1 MYSFYGGRPGNPFVI
16 VATFG
21 SVHDMEEAFKQGPNY
36 TDVHYGEHVLI
47 NTENKNDIT
56 NGQIYRRGYDFN
68 NDAGGA
74 EYVGTIVGPAG
85 KAPIVRMTTQ
95 AAVEEMY
102 NTTFDH
108 QYPERHSMG
117 VYMPGS
123 GLVPGKT
130 DSGYNDAISWS
141 CYSVRDQNGEDTTA
155 YIGFTIPYPVIEFNA
170 NSVSSYNA
178 PYAIRADGKNHPF
191 YERWTLGIP
200 KGIKGDS
207 INRIWV
213 EKDDSDN
220 HYKFYYTTKD
230 YSESSEG
237 VESAAQELGEYNVI
251 EGVSLNENGTF
262 TVRYSNGQLE
272 ETLSWVTEIE
282 VLPDGRLK
290 VKYNTGT
297 ERIVDEASPIKYIKN
312 IQMLDGVNDG
322 KIRVTYNTTVPSDPE
337 DPDSEPRDETEI
349 INSDHPIKFISDIQ
363 IGQSPGSQNL
373 PADIIVTYNT
383 GASERFENVLKTI
396 SGIEVD
402 NTTGE
407 LTVTYNTY
415 HLVPS
420 EEDEEVIERIP
431 DTQSFSGALKS
442 ISGVSISDGKMQI
455 SYNTGDSDT
464 INGIKYIQN
473 VSVNSSGDL
482 VIQYSTLLNNNPGIY
497 ETEVI
502 EGILNTPIGIDI
514 DSSSQKLKVEYR
526 SGNEQEIGEPINFIR
541 NIAIDTQG
549 KLLMKFSDPNTEIGT
564 EVTWNDSVWRY
575 VGTVSG
581 QGLGFNANQA
591 TATNRYLSGIIN
603 TQDQLIFDLNTN
615 QFLSKNITAVTI
627 QSCSIKV
634 YDKNSTD
641 YSTPLASITINQ
653 TGSSH
658 TNTVTSNLFGLHCV
672 FDTITSTSIQNTIPV
687 DILIENIQFN
697 FTINDDSSIPTDI
710 SSRVDR
716 LETATTQIQRD
727 ITDQA
732 ATIAGKQDKINLT
745 SQRALISNND
755 GEVSVSNITAEKLGY
770 LLKVS
775 SDIQDQIDGK
785 QNIINNLTPSSRVLV
800 SNSNKGISVS
810 DFTTTQLGY
819 LSNVTSDI
827 QSQINEKG
835 TINTFKNIYPSPDGN
850 GYPISG
856 NLTSGAW
863 KTVHS
868 ISLEAGRY
876 LLNGTIT
883 FDQTNGNGVRACCFS
898 TGQNDNDKINRFA
911 MAQIPGNANGY
922 SRLKITFAHVTN
934 GAQTLYFNVE
944 QTSGAKLT
952 YDDVGVQVI
961 KLS

>member
-1 MYSFYGGRPGNPFVI
+1 MNSFYGGRPGNPFVI
-16 VATFG
+16 IATFN
-21 SVHDMEEAFKQGPNY
+21 SKQQMIENFKLGAAY
-36 TDVHYGEHVLI
+36 TAVHYDEHVLI
-47 NTENKNDIT
+47 NTINKNDPD
-56 NGQIYRRGYDFN
+56 NGKIYRRGYDLN
-68 NDAGGA
+68 NGLGGA
-74 EYVGTIVGPAG
+74 EYIGTIVGPAG
-85 KAPIVRMTTQ
+85 KAPHLEMTTQ
-95 AAVEEMY
+95 SAVDDMY
-102 NTTFDH
+102 ESQGYDGRYSTGEYVANTN
-108 QYPERHSMG
+108 
-117 VYMPGS
+117 
-123 GLVPGKT
+123 LVPGK
-130 DSGYNDAISWS
+130 DGASFNDTISWS

-155 YIGFTIPYPVIEFNA
+155 YIGFTIPYPVIEFDA

-178 PYAIRADGKNHPF
+178 PYAVRTDGKNHPF
-191 YERWTLGIP
+191 YEKWTLGIP

-220 HYKFYYTTKD
+220 HYKIYYTTKD
-230 YSESSEG
+230 YSENSEG

-297 ERIVDEASPIKYIKN
+297 EKIIDEASPIKYIKN

-363 IGQSPGSQNL
+363 IGQSPNSQNL

-420 EEDEEVIERIP
+420 EEDEEVMERVP

-442 ISGVSISDGKMQI
+442 ISGISINDGKMQI

-473 VSVNSSGDL
+473 VSVNPSGDL
-482 VIQYSTLLNNNPGIY
+482 VIQYSTLLNNNPEIY

-502 EGILNTPIGIDI
+502 EGILDTPIGIDI

-541 NIAIDTQG
+541 NIAIDNQG
-549 KLLMKFSDPNTEIGT
+549 KLLMKFSDPDTEIGT
-564 EVTWNDSVWRY
+564 EVTWDGSTWRY

-697 FTINDDSSIPTDI
+697 FTINDDSSIPADI
-710 SSRVDR
+710 SSRVGR
-716 LETATTQIQRD
+716 LETTTRQIQQD
-727 ITDQA
+727 
-732 ATIAGKQDKINLT
+732 IAGKQNKINLT

-755 GEVSVSNITAEKLGY
+755 GEVSVSNITAEKLEY
-770 LLKVS
+770 LSGVT
-775 SDIQDQIDGK
+775 SDIQTQISDIQTQINDK
-785 QNIINNLTPSSRVLV
+785 QNIINNLTPSRVLV

-810 DFTTTQLGY
+810 NFTTTQLGY

-827 QSQINEKG
+827 QGQINEKG
-835 TINTFKNIYPSPDGN
+835 IINTFKNIYPSPDGN

-856 NLTSGAW
+856 NLTSGTW
-863 KTVHS
+863 KSVHS
-868 ISLEAGRY
+868 INLEAGRY

-883 FDQTNGNGVRACCFS
+883 FDQTNGNGIRACCFS
-898 TGQNDNDKINRFA
+898 TGKNDNDKINRFA
-911 MAQIPGNANGY
+911 MAQMPGNANGY

-961 KLS
+961 KLA